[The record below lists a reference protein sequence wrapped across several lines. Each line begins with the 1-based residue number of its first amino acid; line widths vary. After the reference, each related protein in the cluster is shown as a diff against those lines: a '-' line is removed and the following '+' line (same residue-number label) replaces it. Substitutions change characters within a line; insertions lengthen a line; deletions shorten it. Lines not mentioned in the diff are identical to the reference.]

1 MTDVVL
7 GSHTRT
13 YEFKRVEEQSF
24 FIAARGGG
32 GERREKGERSG
43 DFVCVS
49 KKCRFILAK
58 Y

>member
-1 MTDVVL
+1 MTDVIL

-24 FIAARGGG
+24 FIAVRGGG
-32 GERREKGERSG
+32 GGGGGGGRREKGERSG

-49 KKCRFILAK
+49 
-58 Y
+58 

>member
-32 GERREKGERSG
+32 GGEEGRRERGRE
-43 DFVCVS
+43 
-49 KKCRFILAK
+49 ILFASLK
-58 Y
+58 SADSY